1 MSVIQPLNL
10 PKVALNLEKRND
22 QIFVWCIV
30 RKKRLLLTPEEWVR
44 QHFIHYLI
52 STVQIPVERIV
63 SEYSIEVNGLT
74 RRCDI
79 VVLDKNGKS
88 KLIVECKATSIP
100 IDKEVLY
107 QIAQYNRKLQVD
119 YLVLSNGITH
129 LITKVNLET
138 GQLDTLDELKKEW
151 LD

>member
-1 MSVIQPLNL
+1 M
-10 PKVALNLEKRND
+10 
-22 QIFVWCIV
+22 
-30 RKKRLLLTPEEWVR
+30 
-44 QHFIHYLI
+44 HYLI
-52 STVQIPVERIV
+52 STVQIPIERIV

-100 IDKEVLY
+100 INNEVLY

-129 LITKVNLET
+129 LITKVNFET

>member
-10 PKVALNLEKRND
+10 PKAALNLEKIND

-44 QHFIHYLI
+44 QHFMHYLI
-52 STVQIPVERIV
+52 STVQIPIERIV
-63 SEYSIEVNGLT
+63 SEYGIEVNGLT

-100 IDKEVLY
+100 INKEVLY
-107 QIAQYNRKLQVD
+107 QIAQYNRKLQVN

-129 LITKVNLET
+129 LITKVNFET
-138 GQLDTLDELKKEW
+138 GQLETLDELKKEW